1 MAASEAADERTP
13 LLASNGSGT
22 GTGSKSAVAGLA
34 GEGNDLEHASY
45 SAPNSEDGDPLLG
58 DDDSEQAVV
67 VEESPARIAI
77 ILGTVYV
84 GVFVG
89 AADASVIATLSAPIA
104 SEFHS
109 LSLMSWLA
117 AAYLV
122 ANAACQPV
130 SGRVTDVVGRGP
142 GLIFSNLF
150 FALGNLIC
158 AMAQDA
164 TIMLIGRTIAG
175 IGGGG
180 LMAIST
186 FLASDLVPL
195 RRRGVIQGIGNIAYG
210 AGAMMGGVLGGA
222 TEHIWQ
228 DRVYGGWRLAFY
240 VQVPISI
247 VSAILVFVLVRVPPH
262 QAADDIVTA
271 ADGSDGSAARK
282 SNSALAQLS
291 RIDFPGAGF
300 LVAFLAML
308 LLGLNAGGNIVP
320 WTHPLVLAALP
331 LSLASFAAF
340 VYWESYHAHHPI
352 IPVRLVASRTVMAA
366 CVTNLVSTAAM
377 LMAVFYVPL
386 YLQVRGYTAADAGL
400 RLLCSP
406 FGVSIT
412 SVGSG
417 LIMKSTGRY
426 VKLGVAALACFVG
439 GYTLAAIGLS
449 TADSAPWYPFV
460 AFFFI
465 GGGYGAM
472 LTITLLACIA
482 SVAQTQQAVITSATY
497 AFRSV
502 GGTLGLTIASAVY
515 QNILRERLWD
525 RFGHLPGAAE
535 EIARIRD
542 DLGELQ
548 RLPPGWHDGV
558 IQSFMDAF
566 RGVWLTGL
574 GLAVVGLVSVSLMKQ
589 HTLHSTLARSQ
600 E

>member
-1 MAASEAADERTP
+1 MANSGSAAASGADERTP
-13 LLASNGSGT
+13 LLAPSGSGP
-22 GTGSKSAVAGLA
+22 VNGLA
-34 GEGNDLEHASY
+34 NEGNDLENAP
-45 SAPNSEDGDPLLG
+45 SAAPTGSDGEPLLG

-67 VEESPARIAI
+67 VEESTARIAI

-142 GLIFSNLF
+142 GLVFSNIF

-158 AMAQDA
+158 AMSKDA
-164 TIMLIGRTIAG
+164 TTMLIGRTIAG

-228 DRVYGGWRLAFY
+228 DRFYGGWRLAFY

-247 VSAILVFVLVRVPPH
+247 VSAILVFILVRVPPH
-262 QAADDIVTA
+262 QPADDVVTA
-271 ADGSDGSAARK
+271 ADGSTSQKR
-282 SNSALAQLS
+282 NSALAQLS

-300 LVAFLAML
+300 LVAFLVML

-320 WTHPLVLAALP
+320 WTHPLVLASLP

-340 VYWESYHAHHPI
+340 IYWESYHAHHPI

-366 CVTNLVSTAAM
+366 CITNLVSTAAM
-377 LMAVFYVPL
+377 LMAIFYVPL

-406 FGVSIT
+406 LGVSIT

-426 VKLGVAALACFVG
+426 VKLGIAALACFVG
-439 GYTLAAIGLS
+439 GYTLATIGLS
-449 TADSAPWYPFV
+449 RADSAPWYPFV

-548 RLPPGWHDGV
+548 HLPLGWHEGV

-574 GLAVVGLVSVSLMKQ
+574 GLGVIGLVSVSLMKQ
-589 HTLHSTLARSQ
+589 HTLHSTLTRSR